1 MKTLYESILN
11 DSVIPE
17 GLLSD
22 MENTLTA
29 GDKIADDMS
38 VMHKYHPLLA
48 IAGVSDNA
56 EKLFTNKLDEFAQAA
71 WYSERM
77 DTSERKFGAGRW
89 FYCRMFAKLLER
101 LGTEELGTSLY
112 VSKMQ
117 DAEKLAAAVEA
128 YVKKEGY
135 IKKAKNIRIV
145 GRYYDRGG
153 SNNSFTKGQ
162 LQIEIQKVDKDGNV
176 VKTRNGDV
184 SVMYLFDC
192 K

>member
-1 MKTLYESILN
+1 MKTLYESILA
-11 DSVIPE
+11 DVE
-17 GLLSD
+17 D
-22 MENTLTA
+22 TLA
-29 GDKIADDMS
+29 IGDKIADDMS
-38 VMHKYHPLLA
+38 VMYKYHPLMA

-56 EKLFTNKLDEFAQAA
+56 EKLFTDKLDEFAQTA

-77 DTSERKFGAGRW
+77 DTTERMHGVHRW
-89 FYCRMFAKLLER
+89 FYCRMFGKLLER
-101 LGTEELGTSLY
+101 LSTEVLGTSLY

-117 DAEKLAAAVEA
+117 DAEKLAEAVEA

-145 GRYYDRGG
+145 GRYFPRSG

-162 LQIEIQKVDKDGNV
+162 LQLEIQKVDKDGNV
-176 VKTRNGDV
+176 VKTKKGNV